1 MTHDR
6 ELFKELKP
14 TRVANARTGHG
25 GHIPVKRMGTIA
37 GETQAGTKTITNVLY
52 VLDLDR
58 NLLSVG
64 QLLEKGFKLYF
75 EDKYCLIKDP
85 SRQDV

>member
-37 GETQAGTKTITNVLY
+37 VETQAGRKTITDVLY
-52 VLDLDR
+52 VPDLE
-58 NLLSVG
+58 LSVG